1 MSARQKSKGDDP
13 LEPPRARTRTEGS
26 APVEPDQ
33 DREKPEQ
40 DQAAEQDQTAE
51 DETKRKFREALAAKQ
66 GRRKGED
73 HIDNPQQHVHNQG
86 PVETKRTFRRKTG

>member
-1 MSARQKSKGDDP
+1 
-13 LEPPRARTRTEGS
+13 
-26 APVEPDQ
+26 VEPDQ

-66 GRRKGED
+66 GRKGED
-73 HIDNPQQHVHNQG
+73 HIDNAQQPVQRHG
-86 PVETKRTFRRKTG
+86 PAETKRTFIRRKTG

>member
-1 MSARQKSKGDDP
+1 MSAREK
-13 LEPPRARTRTEGS
+13 
-26 APVEPDQ
+26 PDQ

-66 GRRKGED
+66 GRKGED
-73 HIDNPQQHVHNQG
+73 HIDNGPQHVHGQG
-86 PVETKRTFRRKTG
+86 PVETRRTFRRKTG